1 MLIIVMI
8 VGYALISIPTLLS
21 AEEYGYDVRDNPFP
35 NDDNYVGYNLYDFSN
50 VQMYK
55 VGDGTM
61 SYRIT
66 DDGLHIWAE
75 SNSDNLYQSYLDLQK
90 IEVKKNTKY
99 VIAVRIDG
107 YQNTGAIRVASNGD
121 GANRNNLV
129 TVKAKPYTYQ
139 YNEFTTLDDT
149 EYIQLYYY
157 PNYEQSG
164 TGNSDFRNIMI
175 YEVNDDNG
183 YKPYEPYGGWY
194 KFGVDNAASEL
205 GSYVLQNY
213 YNSTTREYDIPLFPV
228 SDYIYEFRLGN
239 EDSSGLYRQ
248 VQFTLYYFENSVWRP
263 LSFEYITDKS
273 LSWKHVG
280 AYAAITLGGRESYL
294 KFKFESPSS
303 SSIIRLNISYDLLV
317 GDGTDDVVYGNKF
330 KDSTFLLPSRF
341 IDNEINNVFYNSGVA
356 FGEHN
361 SMTLLGLFGSSL
373 NAIGDFFMKFLGYQI
388 LGISLLEV
396 LSGIF
401 IVVILLWVISFLR

>member
-1 MLIIVMI
+1 MAKTYQKISIALLIAIML
-8 VGYALISIPTLLS
+8 VGYALISMPTSLS
-21 AEEYGYDVRDNPFP
+21 AEEYGYDVRNNPFP
-35 NDDNYVGYNLYDFSN
+35 NEDNYVGYNLYDFSN

-66 DDGLHIWAE
+66 DDGLHIWSE

-99 VIAVRIDG
+99 VIAARIDG

-149 EYIQLYYY
+149 EYLQLYYY
-157 PNYEQSG
+157 PKYEKSG
-164 TGNSDFRNIMI
+164 EGNSDYRNIMI

-194 KFGVDNAASEL
+194 NFGVDNAASEL

-213 YNSTTREYDIPLFPV
+213 YNSSSREYEIPLFPL
-228 SDYIYEFRLGN
+228 SDYIYEFQLGK
-239 EDSSGLYRQ
+239 EDRAGRYRQ
-248 VQFTLYYFENSVWRP
+248 VQFTLQYLEDSLWKP
-263 LSFEYITDKS
+263 LFFEYITDKS
-273 LSWKHVG
+273 TSWKEVG
-280 AYAAITLGGRESYL
+280 GYSSINVGSEQTF
-294 KFKFESPSS
+294 FKFRFTSPT
-303 SSIIRLNISYDLLV
+303 RCLL
-317 GDGTDDVVYGNKF
+317 
-330 KDSTFLLPSRF
+330 
-341 IDNEINNVFYNSGVA
+341 
-356 FGEHN
+356 
-361 SMTLLGLFGSSL
+361 
-373 NAIGDFFMKFLGYQI
+373 
-388 LGISLLEV
+388 
-396 LSGIF
+396 
-401 IVVILLWVISFLR
+401 

>member
-1 MLIIVMI
+1 MI
-8 VGYALISIPTLLS
+8 KIYQKISIAILVVIMLVSFVIISMPSLS
-21 AEEYGYDVRDNPFP
+21 AEEYGYNVNDNPFP
-35 NDDNYVGYNLYDFSN
+35 NDENYVGYNLYDFNN

-90 IEVKKNTKY
+90 IDVKKNTKY

-194 KFGVDNAASEL
+194 KFGVDNALDNNVINIFPIFAKEGDTIVDIPIPSLEITYKIITAINNFYNTAISFEARKSNVM
-205 GSYVLQNY
+205 GIVSNFVYARNGDITSDTSYSTLNMLLNAGTY
-213 YNSTTREYDIPLFPV
+213 YNVMPV
-228 SDYIYEFRLGN
+228 SFDYPSDRQLYMRLEFQQPLDIRTMEYFKVYVQTRQYDGFY
-239 EDSSGLYRQ
+239 DS
-248 VQFTLYYFENSVWRP
+248 
-263 LSFEYITDKS
+263 
-273 LSWKHVG
+273 
-280 AYAAITLGGRESYL
+280 L
-294 KFKFESPSS
+294 KYKEGV
-303 SSIIRLNISYDLLV
+303 R
-317 GDGTDDVVYGNKF
+317 DGERN
-330 KDSTFLLPSRF
+330 
-341 IDNEINNVFYNSGVA
+341 A
-356 FGEHN
+356 
-361 SMTLLGLFGSSL
+361 MTILGLFGSSL
-373 NAIGDFFMKFLGYQI
+373 NSIGDFFMKFLGYEV
-388 LGISLLEV
+388 LGISILEV